1 MPGEFAAVVKNL
13 LNQYTFFITISAFCG
28 LLDFKEEFMSLDCG
42 IVGLPNVGKSTIFSA
57 LTAAP
62 AEAANF
68 PFCTIDP
75 NVGIVDLPDERLD
88 FLASI
93 NNPKKKTP
101 ASVKFVDIAGLIKG
115 ASQGE
120 GLGNQFLA
128 NIRECACIAH
138 VVRCFD
144 NPDIMH
150 VREDSKVEA
159 PVDPE
164 SDVLT
169 INFELAQADLQTIS
183 KRQEKN
189 IKSVRALGKEAEKQ
203 LAPFNSA
210 VEKILPLLQEGK
222 CARLADLSDDEKI
235 AIKDMFL
242 LTMKPTLYVANVD
255 EDSIASGTNKYVE
268 TLKKIADSE
277 KSEVVVIC
285 GKFEADLAEIT
296 EDADRKEFMESV
308 GLKESGLA
316 VLARKAYHLMGLETF
331 FTGGSDECRAWT
343 IHAGDTAPKAAGVIH
358 TDFEKGFIKA
368 EAYSIED
375 LRKYGSEQKIKEAGK
390 YRQEGQD
397 YSVQDGDVLFGKFN
411 V

>member
-1 MPGEFAAVVKNL
+1 
-13 LNQYTFFITISAFCG
+13 
-28 LLDFKEEFMSLDCG
+28 MSLDCG

-57 LTAAP
+57 LTAAS

-88 FLASI
+88 FLASV

-222 CARLADLSDDEKI
+222 CARLAELTDDEKA

-296 EDADRKEFMESV
+296 EDADRREFMESV

-390 YRQEGQD
+390 YRQEGKD
-397 YSVQDGDVLFGKFN
+397 YVVQDGDVLFFKFN

>member
-1 MPGEFAAVVKNL
+1 
-13 LNQYTFFITISAFCG
+13 
-28 LLDFKEEFMSLDCG
+28 MSLDCG

-88 FLASI
+88 FLASV

-169 INFELAQADLQTIS
+169 INFELAQADLQTIA

-189 IKSVRALGKEAEKQ
+189 VKTVRALGKEAEKQ

-222 CARLADLSDDEKI
+222 CARLADLSDDEKL
-235 AIKDMFL
+235 AVKDMFL

-255 EDSIASGTNKYVE
+255 EDSIADGSNKYVE
-268 TLKKIADSE
+268 VLKKIAAE
-277 KSEVVVIC
+277 EHSEVVVIC
-285 GKFEADLAEIT
+285 GKFEADLADIT
-296 EDADRKEFMESV
+296 DPDDRKEFMDSV
-308 GLKESGLA
+308 GLEESGLA
-316 VLARKAYHLMGLETF
+316 VLARKAYKFMGLETF
-331 FTGGSDECRAWT
+331 FTGGADECRAWT

-358 TDFEKGFIKA
+358 TDFEKGFIRA
-368 EAYSIED
+368 EAYSIDD

-390 YRQEGQD
+390 YRQEGKD
-397 YSVQDGDVLFGKFN
+397 YVVQDGDVLFFKFN

>member
-1 MPGEFAAVVKNL
+1 
-13 LNQYTFFITISAFCG
+13 
-28 LLDFKEEFMSLDCG
+28 MSLDCG

-93 NNPKKKTP
+93 HNPKKKTP

-128 NIRECACIAH
+128 NIRETACIAH

-164 SDVLT
+164 SDILT
-169 INFELAQADLQTIS
+169 INFELAQADLQTIA

-189 IKSVRALGKEAEKQ
+189 VKQVRALGKEAEKQ
-203 LAPFNSA
+203 LTPFNSA

-222 CARLADLSDDEKI
+222 CARLADLTDDEKL
-235 AIKDMFL
+235 AIRDMFL
-242 LTMKPTLYVANVD
+242 LTMKPTLYVANID
-255 EDSIASGTNKYVE
+255 EDSIADGTNKYVE
-268 TLKKIADSE
+268 TLKKIAESE
-277 KSEVVVIC
+277 NSEVVVIC

-296 EDADRKEFMESV
+296 DPADRKDFMDSV
-308 GLKESGLA
+308 GLTESGLA
-316 VLARKAYHLMGLETF
+316 VLAKKAYHLMGLATF
-331 FTGGSDECRAWT
+331 FTGGADECRAWT

-358 TDFEKGFIKA
+358 TDFEKGFIRA

-375 LRKYGSEQKIKEAGK
+375 LRQYGSEQKIKEAGK
-390 YRQEGQD
+390 YRQEGKD
-397 YSVQDGDVLFGKFN
+397 YIVKDGDVLFFKFN

>member
-1 MPGEFAAVVKNL
+1 
-13 LNQYTFFITISAFCG
+13 
-28 LLDFKEEFMSLDCG
+28 MSLDCG

-93 NNPKKKTP
+93 HNPKKKTH

-128 NIRECACIAH
+128 NIRETACIAH

-164 SDVLT
+164 SDILT
-169 INFELAQADLQTIS
+169 INFELAQADIQTIT

-189 IKSVRALGKEAEKQ
+189 IKQVRALGKEAEKQ

-222 CARLADLSDDEKI
+222 CARLADLTDDEKN

-242 LTMKPTLYVANVD
+242 LTMKPTLYVANID
-255 EDSIASGTNKYVE
+255 EDSIADGTNKYVE
-268 TLKKIADSE
+268 TLRKIAESE
-277 KSEVVVIC
+277 NSEVVVIC

-296 EDADRKEFMESV
+296 DPADRKDFMDSV
-308 GLKESGLA
+308 GLAESGLA
-316 VLARKAYHLMGLETF
+316 VLARKAYHLMGLATF
-331 FTGGSDECRAWT
+331 FTGGADECRAWT

-358 TDFEKGFIKA
+358 TDFEKGFIRA

-375 LRKYGSEQKIKEAGK
+375 LRQYGSEQKIKEAGK
-390 YRQEGQD
+390 YRQEGKD
-397 YSVQDGDVLFGKFN
+397 YIVKDGDVLFFKFN